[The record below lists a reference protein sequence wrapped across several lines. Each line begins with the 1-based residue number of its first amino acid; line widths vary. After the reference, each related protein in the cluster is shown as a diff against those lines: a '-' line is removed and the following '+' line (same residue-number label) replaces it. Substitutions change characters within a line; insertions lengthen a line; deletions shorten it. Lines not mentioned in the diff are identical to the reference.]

1 MDPMEC
7 ITFLLIL
14 FGIYW
19 IIVMWRSLQKSWR
32 WFRKPLC
39 FWSDNKLWQC
49 VYQWFIMGVI
59 SLDYVFLYCKFI
71 WYRPGPS
78 KGSQMVSKGCQFTMF
93 LESTWHPF
101 EDVGIL
107 RWVGGHLEF
116 LGNTYNFG
124 DWTNFGD
131 LFLFWF
137 VSFLATY
144 RKPFLIILGTYFE
157 ISVQKGKL
165 GNIWGHIPGSS
176 EGTVTGAYYPDD
188 DATKC
193 GANLGANNLLSWSV
207 GKSHKLPW

>member
-14 FGIYW
+14 FEIYW
-19 IIVMWRSLQKSWR
+19 IIVMWRSLQKFWR

-93 LESTWHPF
+93 LESTWHPL

-131 LFLFWF
+131 LFLFWPLTESRF
-137 VSFLATY
+137 WSFWEHTSNLQCRRENWVIYGSYTRFFRRNSDWCLVSGWWCW
-144 RKPFLIILGTYFE
+144 PNVEPI
-157 ISVQKGKL
+157 
-165 GNIWGHIPGSS
+165 
-176 EGTVTGAYYPDD
+176 
-188 DATKC
+188 
-193 GANLGANNLLSWSV
+193 
-207 GKSHKLPW
+207 